1 MKKRIG
7 TQMLIALSVVS
18 LLSACTK
25 NNDSAA
31 VESAKKIENF
41 NASGLPVVNEK
52 ISVSAA
58 ILKAAH
64 HGDFNDME
72 MVKRLEKLTNVN
84 IKWDQIPTESIGER
98 INLMFASHELPDIFF
113 AGLNSIDVV
122 RYGSQGLLVPLNDL
136 IDKYAP
142 NIKRFLNEN
151 PNVKK
156 AATAPDGKIYSL
168 PWVYN
173 QPYFEYRNSF
183 FLNQEWLKKLNLKTP
198 TTTEELYTVLKAF
211 KEKDPNGNGKAD
223 EIPLGMIYSNINNS
237 HHVLYG
243 AFGVL
248 EPTGSKLAVVDGKVR
263 YEPVQPAYKE
273 AIKYFHRLYK
283 EGLIDQEA
291 FTQDQKKFNAK
302 IDNKD
307 VALYGSF
314 TSFSGSEIGNAQR
327 LAQYAPIEPVAG
339 PNGDRFWRRQDNRV
353 QLNYF
358 SISSS
363 NKHPEVSMRLAD
375 AMNEGELKYEL
386 HRGPFGTHLTK
397 SADGKIT
404 EVAPP
409 ANESQAV
416 FKGKVAPLNFIPLMF
431 STKEALNLVESSLNA
446 ARGVAY
452 ETIYKDNIVPE
463 KNTYPSTVYSTLE
476 EADKL
481 KVLDLDIDS
490 YVSEMEVKWIVRGG
504 IDEEWD
510 NYIKEVNRMGLADKL
525 KIHQGI
531 YDRYIKN

>member
-1 MKKRIG
+1 MKRRVG
-7 TQMLIALSVVS
+7 TQMLIALSMVS
-18 LLSACTK
+18 LLAACTK
-25 NNDSAA
+25 DNDSTA
-31 VESAKKIENF
+31 VESTKKVEKF
-41 NASGLPVVNEK
+41 NVSGLPIVNEK
-52 ISVSAA
+52 ISLTAS

-72 MVKRLEKLTNVN
+72 MVKRLEKLTNVH
-84 IKWDQIPTESIGER
+84 IKWDQIPAESIKER
-98 INLMFASHELPDIFF
+98 NNLMFASHELPDIFF
-113 AGLNSIDVV
+113 AGLNSIEVV
-122 RYGSQGLLVPLNDL
+122 QYGSQGLLVPLNDL

-142 NIKRFLNEN
+142 NIKKFLNEN

-156 AATAPDGKIYSL
+156 AATTPDGKIYAL

-183 FLNQEWLKKLNLKTP
+183 FLNQEWLKKLNLKAP

-223 EIPLGMIYSNINNS
+223 EIPLGMIYSNLNNS

-273 AIKYFHRLYK
+273 AITYFHRLYQ
-283 EGLIDQEA
+283 EGLIDLEA

-302 IDNKD
+302 IANKD

-314 TSFSGSEIGNAQR
+314 TSFNGGETGSNER
-327 LAQYAPIEPVAG
+327 LAQYVPIEPVAG
-339 PNGDRFWRRQDNRV
+339 PSGDRFWRRQDNRM

-363 NKHPEVSMRLAD
+363 NKQPEISMRLAD

-409 ANESQAV
+409 ASESQAV
-416 FKGKVAPLNFIPLMF
+416 FKGKVAPLNFIPLLF
-431 STKEALNLVESSLNA
+431 SSKEALNVAESA
-446 ARGVAY
+446 ANDARNVAY

-510 NYIKEVNRMGLADKL
+510 NYIKEINNMGLKDKL

-531 YDRYIKN
+531 YDRYMKN